1 MATKEETMDIS
12 HDGGLLK
19 RVIKEGDGSIVPR
32 DVNVTIHYT
41 GKLKNGKV
49 FDSSIERKT
58 PLSFRIGRR
67 EVILGFDLGVATMR
81 KGEKCLLV
89 CKPTYGYGK
98 AEVGPVPRDST
109 IEYEVELVDWDGQKG
124 AIGMVAVATAF
135 VFLSLMVSII
145 ASLDFL
151 WIKSALG
158 W

>member
-1 MATKEETMDIS
+1 MATKGETMDIL

-19 RVIKEGDGSIVPR
+19 MIMKEGDGSIIPR
-32 DVNVTIHYT
+32 DVHVTIHYT

-49 FDSSIERKT
+49 FDSSVERKT

-81 KGEKCLLV
+81 KGEKCLLI
-89 CKPTYGYGK
+89 CEPTYGYGK
-98 AEVGPVPRDST
+98 AQVGLVPGNST
-109 IEYEVELVDWDGQKG
+109 IEYEIELLDWDGQKE
-124 AIGMVAVATAF
+124 AVGMVAIVTAC
-135 VFLSLMVSII
+135 VFLSLMAI

-151 WIKSALG
+151 WVKSALG